1 MDLSLTESLNVNEI
15 EGVTFVR
22 LALKVVVQDDRD
34 FVDVILLY
42 LLHYEVRIMISVRAQ
57 TWFTNAAGVLL
68 ILPVTLTAA
77 YCICEHNSTL
87 HTKTSALSM
96 PTRYKH

>member
-1 MDLSLTESLNVNEI
+1 MNEI
-15 EGVTFVR
+15 DGVAFVR
-22 LALKVVVQDDRD
+22 IALKVVVQDDRD